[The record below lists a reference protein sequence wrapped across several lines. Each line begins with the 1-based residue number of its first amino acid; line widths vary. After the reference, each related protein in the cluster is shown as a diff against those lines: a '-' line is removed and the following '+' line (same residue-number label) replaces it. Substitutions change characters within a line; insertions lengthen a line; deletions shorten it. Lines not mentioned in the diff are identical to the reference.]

1 MRDLDAL
8 LRAIRRQHSS
18 NPIDK
23 VCAIAFPFKKHES
36 FNYNRMTLP
45 IYDPST
51 PVSIAWEQ
59 LISSIASTE
68 MEIFDL
74 PSVPN
79 SKRDDLMRV
88 CQTSTVQLL
97 CLFPHPSRYHWF
109 PSWAQVQ
116 KYPDV
121 SVRDNDS
128 VLIAGGMDYSLHIRS
143 GRIYQSFSLQLNPT
157 TCPQQ
162 ESNLLLHDR
171 RQRYVASCYITW
183 G

>member
-8 LRAIRRQHSS
+8 LHAIRRRHSS

-36 FNYNRMTLP
+36 FNNNCMTLP

-74 PSVPN
+74 PSVPI
-79 SKRDDLMRV
+79 SKHDDLMRV
-88 CQTSTVQLL
+88 CQTSTV
-97 CLFPHPSRYHWF
+97 
-109 PSWAQVQ
+109 
-116 KYPDV
+116 
-121 SVRDNDS
+121 
-128 VLIAGGMDYSLHIRS
+128 
-143 GRIYQSFSLQLNPT
+143 PT
-157 TCPQQ
+157 TSFVPSSLKISLVPKLGPGT
-162 ESNLLLHDR
+162 E
-171 RQRYVASCYITW
+171 VP
-183 G
+183 